1 MKKIFAAAAALTII
15 GGGAYYLT
23 TQQGNTPANDITQTD
38 IGAQPQPPA
47 PRQEPAAPP
56 AQELSPEE
64 RSAQIR
70 SAVDIKSVTAAYSL
84 PEAAAELNAALE
96 ISGDDLDN
104 NGFLALTYTV
114 TTDMG
119 MIREV
124 DALAYCNEFLGSRSY
139 NSECAEEIAW
149 SIARTNSAYN
159 GPLEQHVATDN
170 AELRENALTSVRW
183 LRTAVD
189 SQGNNTNLL
198 LVRDIRDMA
207 SVTGLS
213 PDAFIP
219 EPEEEEAFPDKKERI
234 LSSVALH
241 SVTPAMSDPDTHA
254 ELTAAF
260 EAEPDNLTPSGFLN
274 MSFHVATREGTLE
287 NVDIL
292 AYCEEFI
299 GNRNYNN
306 ECVEAIRL
314 KVAAVNSTAAFGLAA
329 HFPTDNPQ
337 IRENA
342 LVSVGW
348 LRRALENTS
357 YDNSYYVVRE
367 LNTLMGPR

>member
-23 TQQGNTPANDITQTD
+23 TQQGNAPTTDITQTD
-38 IGAQPQPPA
+38 ISAQPQQPA
-47 PRQEPAAPP
+47 PRQVPAAPQ
-56 AQELSPEE
+56 ARELSPEE

-70 SAVDIKSVTAAYSL
+70 SAVDIKSVTAAYSM
-84 PEAAAELNAALE
+84 PEAAAELNAALN
-96 ISGDDLDN
+96 ISGDDLN
-104 NGFLALTYTV
+104 NDGFLTLTYTV
-114 TTDMG
+114 TTDHG

-124 DALAYCNEFLGSRSY
+124 DALAYCNEFIGNRNY
-139 NSECAEEIAW
+139 NTECAEAIAW
-149 SIARTNSAYN
+149 NIARTNSAYS
-159 GPLEQHVATDN
+159 GPLEHHIATDN
-170 AELRENALTSVRW
+170 SDLRENALTSVRW
-183 LRTAVD
+183 LRTALD
-189 SQGNNTNLL
+189 TQGQNTNLL
-198 LVRDIRDMA
+198 LVRDIRDIA

-213 PDAFIP
+213 QDAFIP
-219 EPEEEEAFPDKKERI
+219 EPEGEEAFPDKKERI
-234 LSSVALH
+234 LSSVALRA
-241 SVTPAMSDPDTHA
+241 VTPAINDPETYA
-254 ELTAAF
+254 ELTQAF

-274 MSFHVATREGTLE
+274 MSFHIATREGTLE

-299 GNRNYNN
+299 GNRNYNT
-306 ECVEAIRL
+306 ECAEAIRL

-367 LNTLMGPR
+367 LNTLTGPK